1 MGVSGRRRT
10 ITATTMAAMLLF
22 TTAAC
27 GDDDPPGPT
36 PPTSSASASTPPG
49 EAEAR
54 AAITTAYDA
63 YRTAYI
69 TAAATAD
76 AENKDIAKYTYFP
89 LRSDLVTALQQA
101 KEQGVTYEGT
111 PTWKVEIT
119 SLNLGGTPPTAELND
134 CFDTTN
140 WKVLRD
146 GKPAGSPGQAKKF
159 VVTATAKLIE
169 GAWYIDTSTPHRDQ
183 PC

>member
-1 MGVSGRRRT
+1 MGATGRRRT
-10 ITATTMAAMLLF
+10 MTAAAMAALVLLS
-22 TTAAC
+22 AAC
-27 GDDDPPGPT
+27 SGDKDSPGTTQPT
-36 PPTSSASASTPPG
+36 TSASASQAPD
-49 EAEAR
+49 EAAAR

-69 TAAATAD
+69 AAAATSD
-76 AENKDIAKYTYFP
+76 ANNSDLAKYTYYP

-111 PTWKVEIT
+111 PTWKVEVT
-119 SLNLGGTPPTAELND
+119 SLNLGGTPATAELTD

-140 WKVLRD
+140 WKVMRD
-146 GKPAGSPGQAKKF
+146 GKPAGAPGQAKKF

-169 GAWYIDTSTPHRDQ
+169 GTWYIDTSTPHRDQ